1 LLQTVDVFLGNPN
14 LENKIYICILN
25 FIYFG
30 LLLQKNSVFFF
41 HKKST
46 FLRDIIPNDY
56 TDIHSH
62 LLPKIDDGAKDI
74 EDTIT
79 LINELKKLGFSNF
92 ITTPHVMEHVWENT
106 KLGIE
111 NTLTTTSNSIKEV
124 GINNSFKAAAEY
136 MLDDSFRK
144 LFQEEKL
151 LTLKDNYV
159 LVEMSY
165 ISAPLQLYNIIFD
178 LQVAGYKPVLAHPE
192 RYIFYHNNLQEFNKL
207 KHAGCLFQINLLSSV
222 GYYGPMVAKT
232 ADYLLKNNKIDFV
245 GSDVHH
251 MKHVESFNKKI
262 VLKNLDYL
270 KEAFQNNSLFTP

>member
-1 LLQTVDVFLGNPN
+1 LL
-14 LENKIYICILN
+14 
-25 FIYFG
+25 
-30 LLLQKNSVFFF
+30 FFN
-41 HKKST
+41 KKST

-62 LLPKIDDGAKDI
+62 LLPGIDDGAKNID
-74 EDTIT
+74 DTIT

-92 ITTPHVMEHVWENT
+92 ITTPHVMEHIWGNT
-106 KLGIE
+106 KSGIE
-111 NTLTTTSNSIKEV
+111 GTFGRTSTNLIEV
-124 GINNSFKAAAEY
+124 GINNSLKAAAEY
-136 MLDDSFRK
+136 MLDDSFTK

-165 ISAPLQLYNIIFD
+165 ISAPLQLYNILFD
-178 LQVAGYKPVLAHPE
+178 MQVAGYKPVLAHPE
-192 RYIFYHNNLQEFNKL
+192 RYIFYHNNLQEYKNL
-207 KHAGCLFQINLLSSV
+207 KHAGCLFQFNLLSSV

-232 ADYLLKNNKIDFV
+232 ADYLLKNSMFDFV

-262 VLKNLDYL
+262 VLKNINNL
-270 KEAFQNNSLFTP
+270 KEAFQNNSLFQP